1 LQTQLEQF
9 LTALRGM
16 EVYVSP
22 AEAIDAHRTVAA
34 VGYGDRTLLKD
45 ALCAALAKTSDEVR
59 RFDDCFDMFFSRTEF
74 RERDAGNAIEGAP
87 DVDNPLAQLLLNGS
101 ASDLAQAMEQA
112 AVAAGAANI
121 RYATQRGL
129 LTRRMLDRMGLR
141 ELEALITELKRGGDT
156 PSAAL
161 AGRLEEGRS
170 YLFDEARQYIS
181 RQFELY
187 ARAASQQLRE
197 EFLRKTG
204 LFAIQ
209 RRDFEHMRRIVRRM
223 ARRLATRYDRRRK
236 HTKRGV
242 LDVRRTLRRSM
253 PHGGIPFET
262 VWKQTKIERPKIMVI
277 CDVSQSVAAAAEFL
291 LLFLY
296 SLNEVIATLRA
307 FAFSSNLVEV
317 SDLLEEHP
325 VERAIPAV
333 LEKIGF
339 RSTDYGRSLADFD
352 EGFMDAV
359 DRRTTIIILGD
370 GRSNNSDPR
379 IDLMRRLHDR
389 SKSVIWLNPEPETFW
404 GSGDSEMLRYRTFCH
419 VAKTCSTVEDLE
431 RIIDDVLKSYY

>member
-1 LQTQLEQF
+1 MQEVLERF

-16 EVYVSP
+16 EVEVSP
-22 AEAIDAHRTVAA
+22 AEAIDAHQTVAA
-34 VGYGDRTLLKD
+34 VGYDDRTLLKD

-59 RFDDCFDMFFSRTEF
+59 RFDDCFDMFFSRDEF
-74 RERDAGNAIEGAP
+74 RAQTEDAAIEGAP
-87 DVDNPLAQLLLNGS
+87 EVDLPLAQLLLRGNAG
-101 ASDLAQAMEQA
+101 ALAQAMEQA
-112 AVAAGAANI
+112 ANITGAATI

-129 LTRRMLDRMGLR
+129 LTRRMLDQMGLR
-141 ELEALITELKRGGDT
+141 DLETLIATLKGSDT
-156 PSAAL
+156 APSRAL
-161 AGRLEEGRS
+161 AARLEQGRS
-170 YLFDEARQYIS
+170 LLFDEARRYIA

-187 ARAASQQLRE
+187 ARAAGEQLRE

-209 RRDFEHMRRIVRRM
+209 QRDFERMRRIVRRM
-223 ARRLATRYDRRRK
+223 AKRLATRYDRRRK

-253 PHGGIPFET
+253 PHDGIPFET
-262 VWKQTKIERPKIMVI
+262 VWKQTKIERPKIVVI
-277 CDVSQSVAAAAEFL
+277 CDVSQSVAAAAQFL

-307 FAFSSNLVEV
+307 FAFSSHLIEV
-317 SDLLEEHP
+317 SAILEDHP
-325 VERAIPAV
+325 VEQAIPEV

-339 RSTDYGRSLADFD
+339 RPTDYGQALADFD
-352 EGFMDAV
+352 EGFIDAV
-359 DRRTTIIILGD
+359 DRHTTIIILGD
-370 GRSNNSDPR
+370 GRSNHADPR
-379 IDLMRRLHDR
+379 LDLMRRLHDR

-404 GSGDSEMLRYRTFCH
+404 GSGDSEMLRYRVFCH
-419 VAKTCSTVEDLE
+419 LAKTCNTVEDLE

>member
-1 LQTQLEQF
+1 MQTQLEQF

-22 AEAIDAHRTVAA
+22 AEAIDAHRTIAT

-45 ALCAALAKTSDEVR
+45 ALCAALAKTADEVR
-59 RFDDCFDMFFSRTEF
+59 RFDDCFDMFFSRDEF
-74 RERDAGNAIEGAP
+74 HDRNAGGDLDGLPAVEL
-87 DVDNPLAQLLLNGS
+87 PLAQLLLSGTT
-101 ASDLAQAMEQA
+101 AELAQAMEQA
-112 AVAAGAANI
+112 AVAAGASNI

-129 LTRRMLDRMGLR
+129 LTRRILDQMGLR
-141 ELEALITELKRGGDT
+141 ELESLIGELKQGNDA
-156 PSAAL
+156 PSTRL

-187 ARAASQQLRE
+187 ARAASEQLRE

-204 LFAIQ
+204 LFALQ
-209 RRDFEHMRRIVRRM
+209 QRDFDQMRKIVRRM

-253 PHGGIPFET
+253 AHGGIPFDT
-262 VWKQTKIERPKIMVI
+262 VWKQTKIERPRIIVI
-277 CDVSQSVAAAAEFL
+277 CDVSQSVAAAAQFL

-307 FAFSSNLVEV
+307 FAFSSHLVEV
-317 SDLLEEHP
+317 SDLLEDHP
-325 VERAIPAV
+325 VERAIPAI

-352 EGFMDAV
+352 AEFMDSV
-359 DRRTTIIILGD
+359 DRKTTIIILGD

-404 GSGDSEMLRYRTFCH
+404 GTGDSEMLRYRTFCH
-419 VAKTCSTVEDLE
+419 IARTCSTIEDLE

>member
-1 LQTQLEQF
+1 MQTQLEQF
-9 LTALRGM
+9 LTALRGA

-34 VGYGDRTLLKD
+34 VGYADRTLLKD

-74 RERDAGNAIEGAP
+74 QERAAGETIEGAP
-87 DVDNPLAQLLLNGS
+87 EVDNPLAQLLLNGT

-141 ELEALITELKRGGDT
+141 ELEALITQLKQHNET

-161 AGRLEEGRS
+161 AQRIEDGRS
-170 YLFDEARQYIS
+170 YLFDEARQYIG

-187 ARAASQQLRE
+187 ARAASEQLHE

-209 RRDFEHMRRIVRRM
+209 RRDFDHMRRIVRRM

-236 HTKRGV
+236 HTRRGV

-262 VWKQTKIERPKIMVI
+262 VWKQTRIERPKIMVI

-307 FAFSSNLVEV
+307 YAFSSHLVEV
-317 SDLLEEHP
+317 SDLLEDLP
-325 VERAIPAV
+325 VERAIPAI
-333 LEKIGF
+333 LEKVGF

-379 IDLMRRLHDR
+379 LDLMRRLYER
-389 SKSVIWLNPEPETFW
+389 SKSVIWLNPESETFW
-404 GSGDSEMLRYRTFCH
+404 GSGDSEMLRYRIFCH
-419 VAKTCSTVEDLE
+419 IAKTCSTVEDLE

>member
-9 LTALRGM
+9 LTALRGT

-45 ALCAALAKTSDEVR
+45 ALCAALAKTADEVR
-59 RFDDCFDMFFSRTEF
+59 RFDDCFDVFFSRTEF
-74 RERDAGNAIEGAP
+74 QDREAGGDIEGAP
-87 DVDNPLAQLLLNGS
+87 DIDNPLGELLLNGS

-112 AVAAGAANI
+112 AVNAGAANI

-129 LTRRMLDRMGLR
+129 LTRRMLDQMGLR
-141 ELEALITELKRGGDT
+141 ELESLITNLKQRNEAPAT
-156 PSAAL
+156 AL
-161 AGRLEEGRS
+161 AQRLEDGRS
-170 YLFDEARQYIS
+170 YLFEEARQYIN

-187 ARAASQQLRE
+187 ARAASEQLRE

-209 RRDFEHMRRIVRRM
+209 RRDFEHMRRIIRRM

-253 PHGGIPFET
+253 PHDGIPFET

-307 FAFSSNLVEV
+307 FAFSSHLVEV
-317 SDLLEEHP
+317 SDLLEGHP
-325 VERAIPAV
+325 VERAIPAIM
-333 LEKIGF
+333 EKIGF

-352 EGFMDAV
+352 ESFMDAV
-359 DRRTTIIILGD
+359 DRKTTIIVLGD

-404 GSGDSEMLRYRTFCH
+404 GTGDSEMLRYRTFCH
-419 VAKTCSTVEDLE
+419 IARTCSTIEDLE
-431 RIIDDVLKSYY
+431 RIIDEVLKSYY